1 MVALLLV
8 QWPDTAQRLP
18 PQQQLSCR
26 GGTQDWPLLGMLLCF
41 PCFLLRSV
49 AYKADAD
56 AALWET
62 PSFRNSVLFHL
73 LKRLSPGLSASRAMA
88 TEEKKPDAEST
99 KAQSTPSSST
109 NQSKPAPVKPNYAL
123 KFTLAGH
130 TKAVSSVKFSPNGE
144 WLASSSADKLIKIW
158 GAYDGKFE
166 KTISGHKLGISD
178 VAWSSD
184 SNLLVSASDDKTL
197 KIWDVSSVTG
207 RLAQS
212 SVVVIFF
219 IIIIISSRL
228 NALEAHQR
236 GPKAATLHLPIT
248 ASWAQGK
255 CLKTLKGHSNY
266 VFCCNFNPQSNLIV
280 SGSFDESVR
289 IWDVKTGKCLKTLP
303 AHSDPV
309 SAVHFNRDGS
319 LIVSSS
325 YDGLCRIWDTAS
337 GQCLKTLI
345 DDDNPPVSFVKFS
358 PNGKYILAATL
369 DNTLKLWDYS
379 KGKCLKT
386 YTGHKNEKYCIF
398 ANFSVTGGKW
408 IVSGSEDN
416 LVYIWN
422 LQTKEIVQK
431 LQGHTDVVISTAC
444 HPTENIIASAALEND
459 KTIKLWKSDC

>member
-1 MVALLLV
+1 M
-8 QWPDTAQRLP
+8 
-18 PQQQLSCR
+18 CR
-26 GGTQDWPLLGMLLCF
+26 GEQEALTSAGNTQPRWNRCSPATHHLSPQVKPVFCR
-41 PCFLLRSV
+41 FLLPV
-49 AYKADAD
+49 
-56 AALWET
+56 
-62 PSFRNSVLFHL
+62 
-73 LKRLSPGLSASRAMA
+73 
-88 TEEKKPDAEST
+88 EKP
-99 KAQSTPSSST
+99 
-109 NQSKPAPVKPNYAL
+109 KPNYTV

-166 KTISGHKLGISD
+166 KSIVGHKLGISD
-178 VAWSSD
+178 VSWSSD

-197 KIWDVSSVTG
+197 KIWDNSS
-207 RLAQS
+207 
-212 SVVVIFF
+212 
-219 IIIIISSRL
+219 
-228 NALEAHQR
+228 
-236 GPKAATLHLPIT
+236 
-248 ASWAQGK
+248 GK

-266 VFCCNFNPQSNLIV
+266 VFCCNFNPQSNLVV

-309 SAVHFNRDGS
+309 SAVN
-319 LIVSSS
+319 
-325 YDGLCRIWDTAS
+325 
-337 GQCLKTLI
+337 
-345 DDDNPPVSFVKFS
+345 DDNPPVSFVKFS

-386 YTGHKNEKYCIF
+386 YNGHKNEKYCVF

-408 IVSGSEDN
+408 IVSGSEDSM
-416 LVYIWN
+416 VYIWN

>member
-1 MVALLLV
+1 MGALRPGAVPGVFQMPTAALIRTSDDQEGAWSPGEVPRSDLTPGTTPGDAICAGPGRPLV
-8 QWPDTAQRLP
+8 SVCRACCLWKREGTLA
-18 PQQQLSCR
+18 LSC
-26 GGTQDWPLLGMLLCF
+26 PSVHV
-41 PCFLLRSV
+41 PC
-49 AYKADAD
+49 
-56 AALWET
+56 AA
-62 PSFRNSVLFHL
+62 SI
-73 LKRLSPGLSASRAMA
+73 RAMA
-88 TEEKKPDAEST
+88 TEEKKPETEAAR
-99 KAQSTPSSST
+99 AQPTPSSSAT
-109 NQSKPAPVKPNYAL
+109 QSKPTPVKPNYAL

-197 KIWDVSSVTG
+197 KIWDVSS
-207 RLAQS
+207 
-212 SVVVIFF
+212 
-219 IIIIISSRL
+219 
-228 NALEAHQR
+228 
-236 GPKAATLHLPIT
+236 
-248 ASWAQGK
+248 GK

-345 DDDNPPVSFVKFS
+345 VCVTGLRERRRQVPGEARRPRGDDDNPPVSFVKFS